1 MKFIVLNGS
10 PKGDISVTMQYV
22 HYIEK
27 HYKEHEFNIINISE
41 KINKIERNEKF
52 FKEIIDEVASSDG
65 VIWAFPL
72 YYCLVA
78 SQYKRFIEL
87 IYERKAS
94 AAFKGKYAAILA
106 TSIHFSD
113 HTAINYMNA
122 VCDDLD
128 MKFVDYFSPHM
139 HDLTKEHE
147 RKNLLHFAEN
157 YFNAVKN
164 KRITFKNYN
173 PIEYSP
179 VQYKTENSYEKINT
193 LGKKIVIVTDSLE
206 NKNLASMIE
215 QFRSNFSET
224 IELIKLQDIDI
235 KGGCLGCLRCG
246 YDYHCAYEG
255 KDGYKDFYNSKL
267 KTADIIIF
275 AGEIKDRYLSATW
288 KKFFDR
294 SFFNTHTPTLSGKQ
308 FGFIIAGALRQLPN
322 LKEIMDIYTQWQN
335 SNAAGFVTDEDES
348 SKEIDEQLYSLAK
361 RLIRFSELNYSRPI
375 TYLGLGGIKIFR
387 DEIWGPIRFPFVAD
401 HKAYKKRG
409 IYDFPQKN
417 LKSRLMN
424 FVMMM
429 IVKIPSI
436 RKEIYTNQI
445 KSNMIQDLKKI
456 VEG

>member
-22 HYIEK
+22 HYIER
-27 HYKEHEFNIINISE
+27 HYKEHKFNIINISE
-41 KINKIERNEKF
+41 KINKIEKDEKF

-87 IYERKAS
+87 IYERKVS
-94 AAFKGKYAAILA
+94 ATFKGKYASILA

-113 HTAINYMNA
+113 HTAINYINA

-128 MKFVDYFSPHM
+128 MNFVDYFSPHM

-147 RKNLLHFAEN
+147 RKSLLNFAEN
-157 YFNAVKN
+157 YFDAAK
-164 KRITFKNYN
+164 KKTATFKNYN

-179 VQYKTENSYEKINT
+179 IQYKAESSHEKIDT
-193 LGKKIVIVTDSLE
+193 LGKKIIIVTDSLE
-206 NKNLASMIE
+206 NKNLAGMIE
-215 QFRSNFSET
+215 QFRSNFSKP
-224 IELIKLQDIDI
+224 IELVKLQDIDI
-235 KGGCLGCLRCG
+235 NGGCLGCLRCG

-255 KDGYKDFYNSKL
+255 KDGYKDFYNNKL
-267 KTADIIIF
+267 KSADIIIF

-308 FGFIIAGALRQLPN
+308 FGFIIAGALKQLPN
-322 LKEIMDIYTQWQN
+322 LKEILDIYLQWQN
-335 SNAAGFVTDEDES
+335 SNLAGFVTDESES
-348 SKEIDEQLYSLAK
+348 SKEIDEQLYALANK
-361 RLIRFSELNYSRPI
+361 LVRFAELNYSKPI
-375 TYLGLGGIKIFR
+375 TYLGLGGKKIFR

-401 HKAYKKRG
+401 HKAYKKMG
-409 IYDFPQKN
+409 VYDFPQKN
-417 LKSRLMN
+417 LKSRIMNLVLMI
-424 FVMMM
+424 M
-429 IVKIPSI
+429 VKIPSL

-445 KSNMIQDLKKI
+445 KSNMIRDLEKI
-456 VEG
+456 